1 LDVVLAMNKKT
12 IVYGTVAALSIITV
26 TSIFISDTE
35 NLEETFFVTATY
47 YEQNRTVVITFQ
59 DRSEKT
65 NLVTL
70 EVLGMETSFQKKF
83 NSSYFSKN
91 ISLSSEPKYG
101 WASIPVTFVVEH
113 QEFGKV
119 GIKTEI
125 RSYNQIPAEVIF
137 TKNLN

>member
-1 LDVVLAMNKKT
+1 MNVVLAMNKKT

-26 TSIFISDTE
+26 TSIFISDTK

-47 YEQNRTVVITFQ
+47 YEQNQTVVITFQ
-59 DRSEKT
+59 DRTEKT

-83 NSSYFSKN
+83 NASYFTEN
-91 ISLSSEPKYG
+91 ISLSSYPKYG

-113 QEFGKV
+113 EEFGKV

-125 RSYNQIPAEVIF
+125 RPNNQIPAKVIF
-137 TKNLN
+137 NRNLS